1 LPRPAKWRDQPQE
14 RIDKNR
20 RISRMKIGT
29 SEHRELFC
37 QTFVE
42 GHIAYEPEMLPWP
55 QLEQKYLDRLRAIPF
70 WGIAKAMERKAGI
83 MVSAFAQTLD
93 DPAIR
98 EAVAL
103 QGAEEARHARLMA
116 HFIERYGLTARE
128 VDVRAGDPVKEQ
140 FVVFG
145 YEECV
150 DFFMGAGL
158 FRLAT
163 KLDIFPADLVAIF
176 DRVLVE
182 EARHVTFF
190 INWFRY
196 EEARAGRDGTLGRHL
211 TAIKNYFG
219 SIKQLVRSFSGE
231 ETTGFV
237 AASANQL
244 VEGMTP
250 VMFLEAALAE
260 NRRMLG
266 LLDPRLIKPALLPT
280 LAATALTVLRAL
292 PPRRENP
299 AVPAAPAQP
308 QAQSHSLNRS
318 VAA

>member
-1 LPRPAKWRDQPQE
+1 MKVGTPQHRD
-14 RIDKNR
+14 
-20 RISRMKIGT
+20 
-29 SEHRELFC
+29 LFC
-37 QTFVE
+37 RTFID
-42 GHIAYEPEMLPWP
+42 GHVAYAPEKLPWP
-55 QLEQKYLDRLRAIPF
+55 DLEQKYLDRLRSIPF

-83 MVSAFAQTLD
+83 MVSSFAQTLD
-93 DPAIR
+93 DPLIR

-103 QGAEEARHARLMA
+103 QGIEETRHARLME
-116 HFIERYGLTARE
+116 HFIERYGLPARHVE
-128 VDVRAGDPVKEQ
+128 LSPGDAVKDQ
-140 FVVFG
+140 FIVFG

-163 KLDIFPADLVAIF
+163 RLDIFPANLVSIF
-176 DRVLVE
+176 DAVLVE

-196 EEARAGRDGTLGRHL
+196 EEAGAGRDGTLGRHV
-211 TAIKNYFG
+211 AAVKNYFG
-219 SIKQLVRSFSGE
+219 SIKQLVRSFTGA

-237 AASANQL
+237 AVGAHSL

-266 LLDPRLIKPALLPT
+266 LLDRRLIKPALLPA
-280 LAATALTVLRAL
+280 LATAALTVLRAL
-292 PPRRENP
+292 PPRAQA
-299 AVPAAPAQP
+299 AVRPPRAAPQP
-308 QAQSHSLNRS
+308 RSLETG